1 MTVKTTNNLG
11 VLLRSYEA
19 LHNWRAL
26 AMLAGSFLLAGLA
39 MMGGAAATASS
50 GSYAVSMLMGLVGAI
65 IAIIGINASGLMLVD
80 QAYDQPV
87 RGFGAAFLGGLQAA
101 LHAIAALIL
110 LGVGFAMVFVA
121 AYLLSL
127 LGRIPGIGGVFG
139 FLLAGPSVVI
149 LALAYAVLVLAAPL
163 MVAAIWHGEGLISS
177 LSRAADIVIKKP
189 LEVLMHFLVLGLVV
203 LPAAVFIFGLVFGA
217 STEMARMYA
226 AVGLGGFAPAEGS
239 GLMQMLLAQMSSYGF
254 GGAGISVGLVTF
266 LAWSVV
272 SLIYLLGLIFVYRAV
287 NEGVGSEAAEL
298 VGQRLSQFK
307 QKLDGYKPGA
317 GFTPPRDDS
326 EPSQDSLTPSGGVSA
341 DRPWGPSP
349 ATQDATPVAAP
360 EASGPAPGPIEPSGP
375 WIETPG
381 PPGPAS
387 PAGADPRPCP
397 ACGAAIAAGDAF
409 CRRCGQ
415 PLHCL

>member
-26 AMLAGSFLLAGLA
+26 AMLACSFILAGLA

-50 GSYAVSMLMGLVGAI
+50 GNYAVSMLMGLVGAI

-80 QAYDQPV
+80 QAYDQPA

-101 LHAIAALIL
+101 LHVIGALIL
-110 LGVGFAMVFVA
+110 LGVGFAVVFVA

-149 LALAYAVLVLAAPL
+149 VALAYAVLVLATPL
-163 MVAAIWHGEGLISS
+163 MVAAIWHGEGLMSS

-203 LPAAVFIFGLVFGA
+203 FPAAVFIFGLVFGA
-217 STEMARMYA
+217 STEIARMYA
-226 AVGLGGFAPAEGS
+226 AVGLGGFGPAEGS
-239 GLMQMLLAQMSSYGF
+239 GLMQMLLAQMTSYGF
-254 GGAGISVGLVTF
+254 GGAGISIGLVTF
-266 LAWSVV
+266 LAWSVIG
-272 SLIYLLGLIFVYRAV
+272 LIYLLGLIFVYRAV
-287 NEGVGSEAAEL
+287 NEGVGSEAAAL

-307 QKLDGYKPGA
+307 QRLDGYKPGA
-317 GFTPPRDDS
+317 GFTPP
-326 EPSQDSLTPSGGVSA
+326 EPSQEPAEPSQAALTPTGGEPA
-341 DRPWGPSP
+341 AHPWGPSET
-349 ATQDATPVAAP
+349 TQDATAGAPPV
-360 EASGPAPGPIEPSGP
+360 ASGPAPGP
-375 WIETPG
+375 
-381 PPGPAS
+381 AS
-387 PAGADPRPCP
+387 PAGVGTRPCP
-397 ACGAAIAAGDAF
+397 ACGATVAADDAF

-415 PLHCL
+415 PLHTP

>member
-149 LALAYAVLVLAAPL
+149 VALAYAVLVLAAPL

-203 LPAAVFIFGLVFGA
+203 FPAAVFIFGLVFGA
-217 STEMARMYA
+217 STEVARMYA
-226 AVGLGGFAPAEGS
+226 AVGLGGFAPAESS
-239 GLMQMLLAQMSSYGF
+239 GLMQLLLAQMSSYGF
-254 GGAGISVGLVTF
+254 SGAGISVGLVTF

-287 NEGVGSEAAEL
+287 NEGVGSEAAAL

-307 QKLDGYKPGA
+307 QRLDGYKPGA
-317 GFTPPRDDS
+317 DFTPP
-326 EPSQDSLTPSGGVSA
+326 EPSQEPAEPSHAALTPTGGEPA
-341 DRPWGPSP
+341 GGPWGPSE
-349 ATQDATPVAAP
+349 ATQDATAGAPPVAS
-360 EASGPAPGPIEPSGP
+360 EPA
-375 WIETPG
+375 
-381 PPGPAS
+381 PGPAS
-387 PAGADPRPCP
+387 PAGVDTRPCP
-397 ACGAAIAAGDAF
+397 ACGATVAADDAF

-415 PLHCL
+415 PLHTP